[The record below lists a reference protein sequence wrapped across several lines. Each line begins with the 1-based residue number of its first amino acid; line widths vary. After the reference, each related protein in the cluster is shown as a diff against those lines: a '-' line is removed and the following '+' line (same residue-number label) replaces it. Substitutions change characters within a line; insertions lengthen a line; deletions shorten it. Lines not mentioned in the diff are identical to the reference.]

1 MPKRDKQDKFVQRS
15 LSQQAWIQFRN
26 NRLAICGLVVIALL
40 ILVSINTILIDLAD
54 GGELYKV
61 LVTKN
66 NLSMKLA
73 KPSAA
78 HLLGCDEYGRDLLFR
93 LLWGTRYSLFA
104 GICTILAA
112 ILIGGVF
119 GSIAGFYGGKIDNVI
134 MRFMDMVMTV
144 PSLVLAMAIY
154 AALGSS
160 LVNLLI
166 ALTCSQVPQF
176 ARIIR
181 SSVMTVKDSEY
192 VEAAKAVGASD
203 ALVIVKYIIPNAL
216 SPVIV
221 QGTLGVASGTKA
233 LNDSRVRQAIE
244 YAIDKDALCSSVM
257 YGYATPAASLVGPGV
272 FGYDDSA
279 TANIYNIEK
288 AKELLSAA
296 GYPNGFE
303 MSVWVQSADQ
313 TRQEACVVLQDML
326 SEVGITVSV
335 EPMDGTVM
343 DDTIVKGGDFDACS
357 SMYYNLMGD
366 ADYVLY
372 SNISPESTSN
382 LSHYN
387 NPDVM
392 AKLLAARSLTDDA
405 ERAAVYK
412 EISSIM
418 AVDRPYIPLWA
429 YQNLVGVRSGVSGFQ
444 LNPITAYR
452 YENVANGK

>member
-1 MPKRDKQDKFVQRS
+1 MSKRDKQDKFVQRS

-40 ILVSINTILIDLAD
+40 ILVSITTILIDLTD

-66 NLSMKLA
+66 NLPMKLA

-78 HLLGCDEYGRDLLFR
+78 HPLGCDEFGRDLLFR

-119 GSIAGFYGGKIDNVI
+119 GSI
-134 MRFMDMVMTV
+134 VMTV

-221 QGTLGVASGTKA
+221 QGTLGVATTI
-233 LNDSRVRQAIE
+233 LNVAGMSFLGLGIQPPAPEWGSILSSARMYMREAWHISLFPGLAIV
-244 YAIDKDALCSSVM
+244 ICILSLNLLGDGLRDALD
-257 YGYATPAASLVGPGV
+257 P
-272 FGYDDSA
+272 
-279 TANIYNIEK
+279 K
-288 AKELLSAA
+288 QK
-296 GYPNGFE
+296 
-303 MSVWVQSADQ
+303 
-313 TRQEACVVLQDML
+313 R
-326 SEVGITVSV
+326 
-335 EPMDGTVM
+335 
-343 DDTIVKGGDFDACS
+343 
-357 SMYYNLMGD
+357 
-366 ADYVLY
+366 
-372 SNISPESTSN
+372 
-382 LSHYN
+382 
-387 NPDVM
+387 
-392 AKLLAARSLTDDA
+392 
-405 ERAAVYK
+405 
-412 EISSIM
+412 
-418 AVDRPYIPLWA
+418 
-429 YQNLVGVRSGVSGFQ
+429 
-444 LNPITAYR
+444 
-452 YENVANGK
+452 

>member
-1 MPKRDKQDKFVQRS
+1 
-15 LSQQAWIQFRN
+15 
-26 NRLAICGLVVIALL
+26 
-40 ILVSINTILIDLAD
+40 
-54 GGELYKV
+54 
-61 LVTKN
+61 
-66 NLSMKLA
+66 MKLA

-221 QGTLGVASGTKA
+221 QGTLGVATTI
-233 LNDSRVRQAIE
+233 LNVAGMSFLGLGIQPPAPEWGSILSSARMYMREAWHISLFPGLAIV
-244 YAIDKDALCSSVM
+244 ICILSLNLLGDGLRDALD
-257 YGYATPAASLVGPGV
+257 P
-272 FGYDDSA
+272 
-279 TANIYNIEK
+279 K
-288 AKELLSAA
+288 QK
-296 GYPNGFE
+296 
-303 MSVWVQSADQ
+303 
-313 TRQEACVVLQDML
+313 R
-326 SEVGITVSV
+326 
-335 EPMDGTVM
+335 
-343 DDTIVKGGDFDACS
+343 
-357 SMYYNLMGD
+357 
-366 ADYVLY
+366 
-372 SNISPESTSN
+372 
-382 LSHYN
+382 
-387 NPDVM
+387 
-392 AKLLAARSLTDDA
+392 
-405 ERAAVYK
+405 
-412 EISSIM
+412 
-418 AVDRPYIPLWA
+418 
-429 YQNLVGVRSGVSGFQ
+429 
-444 LNPITAYR
+444 
-452 YENVANGK
+452 

>member
-1 MPKRDKQDKFVQRS
+1 MTTNPVGTGPYKFVERKEGEYVKLEANENYWGGTVATKYLEMRVVPEASQRS
-15 LSQQAWIQFRN
+15 TLLETGEIDIAYDVPPSDVERLNTNEATAVLSAPSFK
-26 NRLAICGLVVIALL
+26 VFYVT
-40 ILVSINTILIDLAD
+40 INC
-54 GGELYKV
+54 
-61 LVTKN
+61 N
-66 NLSMKLA
+66 
-73 KPSAA
+73 
-78 HLLGCDEYGRDLLFR
+78 
-93 LLWGTRYSLFA
+93 
-104 GICTILAA
+104 
-112 ILIGGVF
+112 
-119 GSIAGFYGGKIDNVI
+119 
-134 MRFMDMVMTV
+134 
-144 PSLVLAMAIY
+144 
-154 AALGSS
+154 
-160 LVNLLI
+160 
-166 ALTCSQVPQF
+166 
-176 ARIIR
+176 
-181 SSVMTVKDSEY
+181 
-192 VEAAKAVGASD
+192 
-203 ALVIVKYIIPNAL
+203 
-216 SPVIV
+216 
-221 QGTLGVASGTKA
+221 SGTKA